1 MHRSTFIGLSP
12 TGEPRVN
19 KGSYRSQHDKSH
31 ESHCSQQYV
40 VVTEDLLPE
49 QRLATVGWTSRVLQ
63 IAWHPGDPPLLVS
76 VLTLP

>member
-1 MHRSTFIGLSP
+1 
-12 TGEPRVN
+12 
-19 KGSYRSQHDKSH
+19 
-31 ESHCSQQYV
+31 
-40 VVTEDLLPE
+40 VTEDLLPE